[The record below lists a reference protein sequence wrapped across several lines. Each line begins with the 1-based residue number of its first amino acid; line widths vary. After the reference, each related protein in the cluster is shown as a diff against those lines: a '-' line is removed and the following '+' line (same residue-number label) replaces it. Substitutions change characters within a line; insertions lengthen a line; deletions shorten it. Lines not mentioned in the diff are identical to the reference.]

1 MVARPRPRR
10 SRLAR
15 WSWWLAF
22 LGVPVL
28 LFAAFAHRFSLIS
41 TPLMYALIAL
51 GFGLA
56 FAGVIAAAASL
67 NAIWRDGRSGFGLAM
82 CGLILGLLILV
93 IPAIGAWRI
102 VTLPRIADVTTDTL
116 DPPPFAFAGMDG
128 ARHAIRPSPGDIAMQ
143 RAAYPDILSHRYP
156 VGVTRVLEQAR
167 ALAELNGW
175 HVLDEVAPVS
185 ADGTA
190 RIEAVAMTSF
200 FASRNDVVIRIEP
213 DGDGSRVDV
222 RSASRYVKHDLGVNA
237 ARVRGFLGSLDRALA
252 GAVGEE

>member
-22 LGVPVL
+22 LGIPVL
-28 LFAAFAHRFSLIS
+28 VFAAFGHRFGLVS
-41 TPLMYALIAL
+41 TPMMYVLTAL

-67 NAIWRDGRSGFGLAM
+67 HAIWRDGRSGFGVAM

-93 IPAIGAWRI
+93 VPAIGAWRI
-102 VTLPRIADVTTDTL
+102 VTLPRIADVTTDTV
-116 DPPPFAFAGMDG
+116 DPPGYAFAGMDG
-128 ARHAIRPSPGDIAMQ
+128 ARHPTRPSPGDIAMQ

-167 ALAELNGW
+167 ALADLSGW

-190 RIEAVAMTSF
+190 RIEAVAVTSF
-200 FASRNDVVIRIEP
+200 FATRNDVVIRIEP

-237 ARVRGFLGSLDRALA
+237 ARIRSFLASLDVSLA
-252 GAVGEE
+252 GAAGEE

>member
-28 LFAAFAHRFSLIS
+28 LIAAFTHRFGLIS
-41 TPLMYALIAL
+41 TPVMYLLVAT

-67 NAIWRDGRSGFGLAM
+67 NAIWRDGRSGFGIAM
-82 CGLILGLLILV
+82 CGLIVGLAILV
-93 IPAIGAWRI
+93 VPAIAAWRI
-102 VTLPRIADVTTDTL
+102 VTLPRIADISTDTV
-116 DPPPFAFAGMDG
+116 DPPAFAFAGMDG
-128 ARHAIRPSPGDIAMQ
+128 VRHAARPSPGDIAMQ
-143 RAAYPDILSHRYP
+143 RASYPDILSHRYP

-167 ALAELNGW
+167 ALADQSGW
-175 HVLDEVAPVS
+175 HVLDEVQPVS
-185 ADGTA
+185 ADGTG
-190 RIEAVAMTSF
+190 RIEAVAMTPF
-200 FASRNDVVIRIEP
+200 FANRNDVVIRVEP
-213 DGDGSRVDV
+213 DGDGARVDV

-237 ARVRGFLGSLDRALA
+237 ARIRAFLASLDVSLA
-252 GAVGEE
+252 GAIGEE

>member
-1 MVARPRPRR
+1 
-10 SRLAR
+10 
-15 WSWWLAF
+15 
-22 LGVPVL
+22 VPVL
-28 LFAAFAHRFSLIS
+28 VFAAFAHRFNLIS
-41 TPLMYALIAL
+41 TPIMYATIAA

-67 NAIWRDGRSGFGLAM
+67 HAIWRDGRSGFGIAM
-82 CGLILGLLILV
+82 CGLILGLLLLV

-102 VTLPRIADVTTDTL
+102 VTLPRIADVTTDTA
-116 DPPPFAFAGMDG
+116 DPPAFAFAGMEG
-128 ARHAIRPSPGDIAMQ
+128 VRHPVRPSPGDISMQ

-167 ALAELNGW
+167 ALADLSGW

-190 RIEAVAMTSF
+190 RIEAVAMTAL

-213 DGDGSRVDV
+213 DGDGSRVDM
-222 RSASRYVKHDLGVNA
+222 RSASRYVKHDLGANA
-237 ARVRGFLGSLDRALA
+237 ERIRSFLSSLDTALA

>member
-28 LFAAFAHRFSLIS
+28 LFAAFAHRFSVIS
-41 TPLMYALIAL
+41 TPAMLILMAA
-51 GFGLA
+51 GFALA
-56 FAGVIAAAASL
+56 FAGVVAAAASL
-67 NAIWRDGRSGFGLAM
+67 NAIWRDGRSGFGIAM
-82 CGLILGLLILV
+82 CGLILGLAILV
-93 IPAIGAWRI
+93 IPAVGAWRI
-102 VTLPRIADVTTDTL
+102 VTLPRIADVTTDTV
-116 DPPPFAFAGMDG
+116 DPPAFAFAGMDG
-128 ARHAIRPSPGDIAMQ
+128 ARHPARPSPGDIAMQ

-156 VGVTRVLEQAR
+156 VGVNRVLEQVR
-167 ALAELNGW
+167 ALADLSGW
-175 HVLDEVAPVS
+175 HVLDEFEPVS

-200 FASRNDVVIRIEP
+200 FASRNDLVIRIEP
-213 DGDGSRVDV
+213 DGNGSRVDM

-237 ARVRGFLGSLDRALA
+237 ARIRGFLASLDSALA
-252 GAVGEE
+252 GAIDEE